1 MALNMTPAGIPMMV
15 TIAKMI
21 IGGTTSNV
29 NKPTPNVFNGVSA
42 NGRAVLFQK
51 LGRQIRIRNQINK
64 ALAKLQRNQ
73 KNFLTG
79 VLVSFNATSLSTS
92 IVSANSQSVSPAI
105 VAPAPMSASFSPL

>member
-1 MALNMTPAGIPMMV
+1 MTPAGIPMTV

-73 KNFLTG
+73 TSFMNGLR
-79 VLVSFNATSLSTS
+79 VSRTAVVPLS
-92 IVSANSQSVSPAI
+92 IVS
-105 VAPAPMSASFSPL
+105 